1 MQEVE
6 HMQAENDDSHVR
18 LRSELQRIIDA
29 LNAQGLYHAAA
40 YASMAVDCLDR
51 ISPDRVAFRPTN

>member
-1 MQEVE
+1 
-6 HMQAENDDSHVR
+6 MQAENDDSHVR

-29 LNAQGLYHAAA
+29 LDAQGLYHAAA

-51 ISPDRVAFRPTN
+51 IQRDGDASEPAA

>member
-1 MQEVE
+1 MQVQNDEC
-6 HMQAENDDSHVR
+6 HMR

-29 LNAQGLYHAAA
+29 LDAQRLFQAAA

-51 ISPDRVAFRPTN
+51 VRPPHDAIQPAG